1 MSSRL
6 GPPGL
11 PCLLTDCFQ
20 NNLRHSELHQPR
32 GSQQRGPQ
40 LPGRRLGAGLRHVR
54 PAGGPAALRDEHPE
68 GDLLQDS
75 GQRLLRPR
83 EFVPLGRQSHPSF
96 TPPKSAPQTCSV
108 RHHCGVFLLLRLQPT
123 ESPANI
129 LLRAASLLSLRDLQS
144 HLLST
149 HSQSSRPTTATTTT
163 TTTTT
168 TTLSLKQ

>member
-54 PAGGPAALRDEHPE
+54 PAGGAAALRDEHPE

-75 GQRLLRPR
+75 GQCLLSPG
-83 EFVPLGRQSHPSF
+83 EFVPRGRESHQSF
-96 TPPKSAPQTCSV
+96 TPPQSASQTRSL
-108 RHHCGVFLLLRLQPT
+108 RHHSGVFLLLRLQ
-123 ESPANI
+123 SPQSAAHL
-129 LLRAASLLSLRDLQS
+129 LLRAASLLPLGDLQS

-149 HSQSSRPTTATTTT
+149 HSQSSRPTAATATA
-163 TTTTT
+163 
-168 TTLSLKQ
+168 LSLKQ